1 MKTPQDKSNILGKV
15 KIILNRNSTEYSG
28 SHMTGIFFLL
38 IFMTGDVL
46 LSLYDNLYSDAAAMF
61 GIALLYTA
69 LWRLPHVFK
78 KSSVIAQLSFLVTA
92 AALSFM
98 YKNDGYSG
106 GSYFYL
112 FPAAI
117 GYLKGTI
124 HCNNKIRFR
133 VFFII
138 ILLVAASLTVQ
149 YFVVPHPIDKGV
161 GRFLFAYRLGV
172 SLVFTTLLINHLL
185 LSLQPVKKIPPG
197 KAKFNEA
204 LFQSHND
211 AYIIYN
217 KETLEVTDYNKRMAA
232 MFDLPAELNLRGL
245 YITQVMMRYLAE
257 DSLNLDLLM
266 NKIPDE
272 WEGDAGFITHTKAR
286 FFTILKSF
294 VFDED
299 ESQYQLLSI
308 RDITEIINSKEELK
322 MYKEKMEKA
331 ATAKARFL
339 SSMSHELR
347 TPLNGIIGTSNLVLA
362 ESNLPDN
369 IKNHMNILRYSSGHM
384 LGIINDILDFSKID
398 AGKLELKKQRF
409 NIKESL
415 DNLTKSFADRYKIRD
430 IELTCS
436 YDPLLAN
443 IFVLSDEIKL
453 SQVLA
458 NLLSNALKFTIL
470 GSVKLRAEIK
480 EISESNAVIFFEVC
494 DTGIGIAKGK
504 QEEIFQHFVQV
515 NEGALRR
522 FDGTGLGLTISEKLV
537 SVFGGKLEVES
548 ELDKGARFYFTL
560 SFECAPV
567 IHAGREESMLPEEI
581 ADIRGVRVLIVE
593 DNEINAGILRS
604 FLLKWQLR
612 LKEARNGVHALEL
625 LKYHKFDLI
634 LMDLEMPEMNGYM
647 TCKKIRETN
656 DKIPIIAFTA
666 ALLEDMNL
674 LITEDGFNDYVLK
687 PFHPSDLKKKIEF
700 YAPHRKIEYI

>member
-1 MKTPQDKSNILGKV
+1 MNTSNNKRNIVGKV
-15 KIILNRNSTEYSG
+15 K
-28 SHMTGIFFLL
+28 
-38 IFMTGDVL
+38 
-46 LSLYDNLYSDAAAMF
+46 NLFRS
-61 GIALLYTA
+61 
-69 LWRLPHVFK
+69 K
-78 KSSVIAQLSFLVTA
+78 K
-92 AALSFM
+92 
-98 YKNDGYSG
+98 
-106 GSYFYL
+106 
-112 FPAAI
+112 PA
-117 GYLKGTI
+117 
-124 HCNNKIRFR
+124 
-133 VFFII
+133 
-138 ILLVAASLTVQ
+138 
-149 YFVVPHPIDKGV
+149 
-161 GRFLFAYRLGV
+161 
-172 SLVFTTLLINHLL
+172 
-185 LSLQPVKKIPPG
+185 PG
-197 KAKFNEA
+197 NTKFSEA
-204 LFQSHND
+204 LFQSYKD

-217 KETLEVTDYNKRMAA
+217 KETLEVTDYNERMTL
-232 MFDLPAELNLRGL
+232 MFDLPPELNLKGL
-245 YITQVMMRYLAE
+245 YITQVLMRYLAE
-257 DSLNLDLLM
+257 DSANLDLLM

-272 WEGDAGFITHTKAR
+272 WEGEAGFITHAKTR
-286 FFTILKSF
+286 FYTILKSV
-294 VFDED
+294 VFYED
-299 ESQYQLLSI
+299 EGQYHLLSI
-308 RDITEIINSKEELK
+308 RDVTETINAKEELK

-384 LGIINDILDFSKID
+384 LGIINDILDFSKIE

-415 DNLTKSFADRYKIRD
+415 DNLTRSFADRYKTRN
-430 IELTCS
+430 IELTFS
-436 YDPLLAN
+436 HDPLLAN
-443 IFVLSDEIKL
+443 IFVVSDEIKL

-470 GSVKLRAEIK
+470 GSVKLHAEIK
-480 EISESNAVIFFEVC
+480 EISEGNAIISFEVR
-494 DTGIGIAKGK
+494 DTGIGIPKEK

-515 NEGALRR
+515 NEGDLRR

-537 SVFGGKLEVES
+537 AIFGGKLEVES
-548 ELDKGARFYFTL
+548 ELDKGSRFYFTV

-567 IHAGREESMLPEEI
+567 IQAANELSIVSEEI

-612 LKEARNGVHALEL
+612 LKEARNGIHALEL

-647 TCKKIRETN
+647 TCKKIRETD

-674 LITEDGFNDYVLK
+674 LITEGGFNDYVLK
-687 PFHPSDLKKKIEF
+687 PFHPSDLKKKIEL
-700 YAPHRKIEYI
+700 YAPHRKIEYV